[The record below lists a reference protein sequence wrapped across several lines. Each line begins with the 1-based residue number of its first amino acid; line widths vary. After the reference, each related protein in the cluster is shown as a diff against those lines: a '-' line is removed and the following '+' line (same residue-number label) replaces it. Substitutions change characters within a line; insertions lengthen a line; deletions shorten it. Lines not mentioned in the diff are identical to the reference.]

1 MPGQGGIKKTM
12 SELKSEKEMVSPQAE
27 LLKSTKELNDTIRD
41 ILENGTLEQ
50 KVELLVSD
58 YKQRMTNEEFQ
69 KQQELQ
75 SSLLSYRLGIMGTM
89 QVPVIPKL

>member
-1 MPGQGGIKKTM
+1 M

-58 YKQRMTNEEFQ
+58 YKQRMANEEFQ

-75 SSLLSYRLGIMGTM
+75 SSLLSYRLGIMGAM

>member
-1 MPGQGGIKKTM
+1 MQGGIKKKM
-12 SELKSEKEMVSPQAE
+12 SELKTEKEAVSPQAE
-27 LLKSTKELNDTIRD
+27 LLKNTKELNDTIRD

-58 YKQRMTNEEFQ
+58 YKQRMVNEEFQ
-69 KQQELQ
+69 KQKELQ

-89 QVPVIPKL
+89 QVPVMPKL

>member
-1 MPGQGGIKKTM
+1 MLEQGGIKKTM

-58 YKQRMTNEEFQ
+58 YKQRMANEEFQ

-75 SSLLSYRLGIMGTM
+75 SSLLSYRLGIMGAM

>member
-1 MPGQGGIKKTM
+1 M

-58 YKQRMTNEEFQ
+58 YKQRMANEEFQ

-75 SSLLSYRLGIMGTM
+75 SSLLSYRLEIMGTM